1 MWFDEAELRGSQ
13 LPVAPERDLWPLGDL
28 LDRPPVVE
36 RGAGPAK
43 DPTDLTGDP
52 HGFVCRRQCVAV
64 PSRVK
69 NDALAHG
76 AFKNRPTHAGEELG
90 AGCDTAQA
98 SERIS
103 DVEMIHALGGAG
115 PAYVPKSCWGAKSSG
130 GFAAEDDFG
139 TSVRRV
145 IHLIMTP
152 SCSLRPGS
160 GRPLV
165 ARCG

>member
-13 LPVAPERDLWPLGDL
+13 LPVADRWPLGDL

-36 RGAGPAK
+36 SGAGQAK
-43 DPTDLTGDP
+43 DPTDLMGDP
-52 HGFVCRRQCVAV
+52 HGFVCRRQCVTV

-90 AGCDTAQA
+90 AGCDTTQA

-103 DVEMIHALGGAG
+103 DVEMIHALGGADLPTYQC
-115 PAYVPKSCWGAKSSG
+115 PARARSPAGASRLR
-130 GFAAEDDFG
+130 
-139 TSVRRV
+139 TTLVR
-145 IHLIMTP
+145 P
-152 SCSLRPGS
+152 YAG
-160 GRPLV
+160 
-165 ARCG
+165 